1 MRDFWRS
8 FIILMSKVYFSIGS
22 NKGNRSGLINEAID
36 KIDIIIGKVV
46 LKSSIYETKSWG
58 FNSNNFYNICILL
71 ESTLTP
77 ELILNKIL
85 TIEKDM
91 GRLKTTDQYSD
102 RFIDIDILFFDN
114 MIVNSKSLEIPH
126 PRIQLRKFVLIPM
139 LELTPDLIHPIL
151 NKSIKSCFVLSEIQ
165 KT

>member
-1 MRDFWRS
+1 
-8 FIILMSKVYFSIGS
+8 MSKVYFSIGS

-46 LKSSIYETKSWG
+46 QKSSIYETKSWG

-102 RFIDIDILFFDN
+102 RCIDIDILFFDN
-114 MIVNSKSLEIPH
+114 RIVNSKSLEIPH
-126 PRIQLRKFVLIPM
+126 PRIQLRKFVLTPM
-139 LELTPDLIHPIL
+139 LELTPDLIPVSYTHLTLPT
-151 NKSIKSCFVLSEIQ
+151 KA
-165 KT
+165 

>member
-1 MRDFWRS
+1 
-8 FIILMSKVYFSIGS
+8 MSKVYFSIGS

-77 ELILNKIL
+77 ELILNKSI
-85 TIEKDM
+85 
-91 GRLKTTDQYSD
+91 RQ
-102 RFIDIDILFFDN
+102 
-114 MIVNSKSLEIPH
+114 LEIECVDKD
-126 PRIQLRKFVLIPM
+126 Q
-139 LELTPDLIHPIL
+139 PI
-151 NKSIKSCFVLSEIQ
+151 KIR
-165 KT
+165 

>member
-1 MRDFWRS
+1 
-8 FIILMSKVYFSIGS
+8 MSKVYFSIGS

-36 KIDIIIGKVV
+36 KIDIIIGKVA

-102 RFIDIDILFFDN
+102 RCIDIDILFFDN

-126 PRIQLRKFVLIPM
+126 PRIQLRKFVLTPM

-151 NKSIKSCFVLSEIQ
+151 NKSIRQLELECVDKDQPIKVR
-165 KT
+165 

>member
-1 MRDFWRS
+1 
-8 FIILMSKVYFSIGS
+8 MSKVYFSIGS

-102 RFIDIDILFFDN
+102 RYIDIDILFFDN

-126 PRIQLRKFVLIPM
+126 PRIQLRKFVLTPM

-151 NKSIKSCFVLSEIQ
+151 NKSIRQLELECVDKDQPIKVS
-165 KT
+165 

>member
-1 MRDFWRS
+1 
-8 FIILMSKVYFSIGS
+8 MSKVYFSIGS

-36 KIDIIIGKVV
+36 NIDIIIGKVM

-58 FNSNNFYNICILL
+58 FNSNNFYNICILV
-71 ESTLTP
+71 ESELTP
-77 ELILNKIL
+77 DLILNKIL

-91 GRLKTTDQYSD
+91 GRLKKTDQYSD

-114 MIVNSKSLEIPH
+114 MVINSKNLEIPH
-126 PRIQLRKFVLIPM
+126 PRIQLRKFVLTPM

-151 NKSIKSCFVLSEIQ
+151 KKSIRQLEIECVDKDQ
-165 KT
+165 PKKVS

>member
-1 MRDFWRS
+1 
-8 FIILMSKVYFSIGS
+8 MSKVYFSIGS

-71 ESTLTP
+71 ESTLAP

-102 RFIDIDILFFDN
+102 RCIDIDILFFDN
-114 MIVNSKSLEIPH
+114 RIVNSKSLEIPH
-126 PRIQLRKFVLIPM
+126 PRIQLRKFVLTPM

-151 NKSIKSCFVLSEIQ
+151 NKSIRQLELECDDKDQPIKVR
-165 KT
+165 

>member
-1 MRDFWRS
+1 
-8 FIILMSKVYFSIGS
+8 MSKVYFSIGS

-102 RFIDIDILFFDN
+102 RCIDIDILFFDN
-114 MIVNSKSLEIPH
+114 RIVNSKSLEIPH
-126 PRIQLRKFVLIPM
+126 PRIQLRKFVLTPM

-151 NKSIKSCFVLSEIQ
+151 NKSIRQLELECDDKDQPIKVR
-165 KT
+165 

>member
-1 MRDFWRS
+1 
-8 FIILMSKVYFSIGS
+8 MSKVYFSIGS

-91 GRLKTTDQYSD
+91 GRLKTTDQYSE
-102 RFIDIDILFFDN
+102 RCIDIDILFFDN

-126 PRIQLRKFVLIPM
+126 PRIQLRKFVLTPM

-151 NKSIKSCFVLSEIQ
+151 NKSIRQLELECDDKDQPIKVR
-165 KT
+165 

>member
-1 MRDFWRS
+1 
-8 FIILMSKVYFSIGS
+8 MSKVYFSIGS

-114 MIVNSKSLEIPH
+114 MIVNSKTLDIPH
-126 PRIQLRKFVLIPM
+126 PRIQLRKFVLTPM

-151 NKSIKSCFVLSEIQ
+151 KKSIRQLEIECVDKDQ
-165 KT
+165 PKKVS

>member
-1 MRDFWRS
+1 
-8 FIILMSKVYFSIGS
+8 MSKVYFSIGS

-126 PRIQLRKFVLIPM
+126 PRIQLRKFVLTPM

-151 NKSIKSCFVLSEIQ
+151 NKSIRQLELECVDKDQPVKIR
-165 KT
+165 

>member
-1 MRDFWRS
+1 
-8 FIILMSKVYFSIGS
+8 MSKVYFSIGS

-102 RFIDIDILFFDN
+102 RCIDIDILFYN
-114 MIVNSKSLEIPH
+114 NKIINTKELTIPH
-126 PRIQLRKFVLIPM
+126 PLIQKRKFVLVPLSEIAPSYK
-139 LELTPDLIHPIL
+139 HPIL
-151 NKSIKSCFVLSEIQ
+151 RKNISTLLSECKDTQ
-165 KT
+165 KVLDYEI

>member
-1 MRDFWRS
+1 
-8 FIILMSKVYFSIGS
+8 MSKVYFSIGS

-151 NKSIKSCFVLSEIQ
+151 NKSIRQLELECVDKDQPIKVS
-165 KT
+165 

>member
-1 MRDFWRS
+1 
-8 FIILMSKVYFSIGS
+8 MSKVYFSIGS

-46 LKSSIYETKSWG
+46 QKSSIYETKSWG

-102 RFIDIDILFFDN
+102 RCIDIDILFFDN
-114 MIVNSKSLEIPH
+114 RIVNSKSLEIPH
-126 PRIQLRKFVLIPM
+126 PRIQLRKFVLTPM

-151 NKSIKSCFVLSEIQ
+151 NKSIRQLELECIDKDQPV
-165 KT
+165 KVR

>member
-1 MRDFWRS
+1 
-8 FIILMSKVYFSIGS
+8 MSKVYFSIGS

-46 LKSSIYETKSWG
+46 QKSSIYETKSWG

-102 RFIDIDILFFDN
+102 RCIDIDILFFDN
-114 MIVNSKSLEIPH
+114 RIVNSKSLEIPH
-126 PRIQLRKFVLIPM
+126 PRIQLRKFVLTPM

-151 NKSIKSCFVLSEIQ
+151 NKSIRQLELECIDKDQPIKVR
-165 KT
+165 

>member
-1 MRDFWRS
+1 
-8 FIILMSKVYFSIGS
+8 MSKVYFSIGS

-102 RFIDIDILFFDN
+102 RCIDIDILFFDN
-114 MIVNSKSLEIPH
+114 RIVNSKSLEIPH
-126 PRIQLRKFVLIPM
+126 PRIQLRKFVLTPM

-151 NKSIKSCFVLSEIQ
+151 NKSIRQLELECVDKDQPIKVR
-165 KT
+165 

>member
-1 MRDFWRS
+1 
-8 FIILMSKVYFSIGS
+8 MSKVYFSIGS

-102 RFIDIDILFFDN
+102 RCIDIDILFFDN

-126 PRIQLRKFVLIPM
+126 PRIQLRKFVLTPM

-151 NKSIKSCFVLSEIQ
+151 NKSIRQLELECVDKDQPIKVR
-165 KT
+165 

>member
-1 MRDFWRS
+1 
-8 FIILMSKVYFSIGS
+8 MSKVYFSIGS

-102 RFIDIDILFFDN
+102 RCIDIDILFFDN
-114 MIVNSKSLEIPH
+114 MIVNSKSLKIPH
-126 PRIQLRKFVLIPM
+126 PRIQLRKFVLTPM

-151 NKSIKSCFVLSEIQ
+151 NKSIRQLEIECVDKDQ
-165 KT
+165 PKKVS